1 MGLNAGSYRYDPSV
15 PGAVL
20 AAPLDAS
27 IALSLTGPPTSTSTA
42 SLTSGA
48 LASVANQ
55 GTMAPPVVP
64 NGPVAGQSIG
74 GDPESASVELSNR
87 SASGHLAR
95 GGPRMV
101 RHAGRED
108 GVSARAYSEEITA
121 SGTASFDQANLTS
134 QVDPGSDEL
143 LREAHGADLIA
154 DALPIAGESLEHSL
168 DEFVRQLE
176 TVDVAGIV
184 TRGPTPASYA
194 TFAVTG
200 LAALAIATRE
210 VTRRRFR
217 SARQFRV
224 LDPVGRELALSF
236 PELPR
241 GWSSRP

>member
-1 MGLNAGSYRYDPSV
+1 
-15 PGAVL
+15 
-20 AAPLDAS
+20 
-27 IALSLTGPPTSTSTA
+27 
-42 SLTSGA
+42 
-48 LASVANQ
+48 
-55 GTMAPPVVP
+55 
-64 NGPVAGQSIG
+64 
-74 GDPESASVELSNR
+74 
-87 SASGHLAR
+87 
-95 GGPRMV
+95 MV

-108 GVSARAYSEEITA
+108 GLSARAHSEKIAA

-217 SARQFRV
+217 SARHFRV